1 MPGIVIFTAGRQDAY
16 EDYKR
21 SVDDGHAIEELE
33 PYLSSEDCEEL
44 RVTSEDGNAHLWGS
58 SAPDKWQNVE
68 PGDLALIYH
77 DGEFVARG
85 QVTLLRENYE
95 MAEHLWRDTVDHDRW
110 DPDNPWKYVTFLSDI
125 EEIAVDVEA
134 FNELVDYD
142 ETYRPQGFT
151 RVADHRLDQLR
162 EEYDSVETA
171 LAELTGTGEKV
182 HHVDETEVEET
193 PDLTDRLK
201 AASANGSRAE
211 EFEQLVAKA
220 FTRLGC
226 TTNWIEGGGD
236 TDVEINAP
244 RHIVVEA
251 KTRGSG
257 TLNTLEATNVDKHR
271 RQKDAE
277 HAIVVAPAFSPK
289 VIENAEA
296 NELTTL
302 AVDDLIALLDRRRR
316 YAIPP
321 EDVLELLIRPGPFQ
335 DDRLDLLDEHI
346 DERVEAGE
354 TILNV
359 IRALERAN
367 SPVDSAADLRWII
380 IGMEEPSDI
389 PDENAINGAIKLL
402 SHPSLGVIERVEG
415 GYQTVTNYENAVEL
429 LQSLDAVIQSGNEQ
443 EE

>member
-21 SVDDGHAIEELE
+21 SVDEGHAIEELK
-33 PYLSSEDCEEL
+33 PYLSPEDCEEL

-58 SAPDKWQNVE
+58 SVPDKWQNVE
-68 PGDLALIYH
+68 PGDIALIYH
-77 DGEFVARG
+77 DGEFVTRG
-85 QVTLLRENYE
+85 QVTLLLENYE
-95 MAEHLWRDTVDHDRW
+95 LAEHLWKSTVDHDRW
-110 DPDNPWKYVTFLSDI
+110 DPENPWKYLTFLSDI
-125 EEIAVDVEA
+125 EEVAVNVEA
-134 FNELVDYD
+134 FNELVGYD

-193 PDLTDRLK
+193 PDLADRLK
-201 AASANGSRAE
+201 AASTNGNRAE

-226 TTNWIEGGGD
+226 TTNWIEGGSD
-236 TDVEINAP
+236 TDVEIHAP

-257 TLNTLEATNVDKHR
+257 KLNTLEATNVDKHR

-302 AVDDLIALLDRRRR
+302 AVDDLIALL
-316 YAIPP
+316 
-321 EDVLELLIRPGPFQ
+321 
-335 DDRLDLLDEHI
+335 
-346 DERVEAGE
+346 
-354 TILNV
+354 
-359 IRALERAN
+359 
-367 SPVDSAADLRWII
+367 
-380 IGMEEPSDI
+380 
-389 PDENAINGAIKLL
+389 
-402 SHPSLGVIERVEG
+402 
-415 GYQTVTNYENAVEL
+415 
-429 LQSLDAVIQSGNEQ
+429 
-443 EE
+443 

>member
-21 SVDDGHAIEELE
+21 SVDDGHPIEELE
-33 PYLSSEDCEEL
+33 PYLSPEDCEEL

-58 SAPDKWQNVE
+58 SVPDKWQNVE
-68 PGDLALIYH
+68 PGDIALIYH

-95 MAEHLWRDTVDHDRW
+95 LAEHLWKDTVDHDRW
-110 DPDNPWKYVTFLSDI
+110 DPDNPWKYLTFLSDI
-125 EEIAVDVEA
+125 EEISVDVEA
-134 FNELVDYD
+134 FNELVGYD

-151 RVADHRLDQLR
+151 RVADHRLDQLQK
-162 EEYDSVETA
+162 EYDSVETA

-193 PDLTDRLK
+193 SDLADRLN
-201 AASANGSRAE
+201 AASTNGSRAE

-236 TDVEINAP
+236 TDVEIHAP

-302 AVDDLIALLDRRRR
+302 AVGDLIALLDRRRQ

-321 EDVLELLIRPGPFQ
+321 EEVLELLTRPGPFQ
-335 DDRLDLLDEHI
+335 DDRLDLLDERI
-346 DERVEAGE
+346 NERLKAGE

-359 IRALERAN
+359 IRALERADG
-367 SPVDSAADLRWII
+367 PVESAADLRWII
-380 IGMEEPSDI
+380 IGMEEPSDV
-389 PDENAINGAIKLL
+389 PDENALKRAIQLL
-402 SHPSLGVIERVEG
+402 SHPSLGVVERVEE

-429 LQSLDAVIQSGNEQ
+429 LQSLDAVIQSVNEQ
-443 EE
+443 ES

>member
-21 SVDDGHAIEELE
+21 SVDEGHPIEELE
-33 PYLSSEDCEEL
+33 PYLSPEDCEEL

-58 SAPDKWQNVE
+58 SVPDKWQNVG
-68 PGDLALIYH
+68 PGDIALIYH

-95 MAEHLWRDTVDHDRW
+95 LAEHLWKDTVDHDRW
-110 DPDNPWKYVTFLSDI
+110 DPDNPWKYLTFLSDI
-125 EEIAVDVEA
+125 EEISVDVEA
-134 FNELVDYD
+134 FNELVGYD

-151 RVADHRLDQLR
+151 RVADHRLDQLQK
-162 EEYDSVETA
+162 EYDSVETA

-193 PDLTDRLK
+193 PDLADRLK
-201 AASANGSRAE
+201 AASTNGSRAE

-236 TDVEINAP
+236 TDVEIHAP
-244 RHIVVEA
+244 RHIVIEA

-302 AVDDLIALLDRRRR
+302 AVDDLIALLDRRRQ

-321 EDVLELLIRPGPFQ
+321 EDVLELLTRPGPFQ
-335 DDRLDLLDEHI
+335 DDRLDLLDERI
-346 DERVEAGE
+346 NERLDAGE

-359 IRALERAN
+359 IRALERAD
-367 SPVDSAADLRWII
+367 SPVESAADLRWII
-380 IGMEEPSDI
+380 IGMEEPSDV
-389 PDENAINGAIKLL
+389 PDENAINGAIQLL
-402 SHPSLGVIERVEG
+402 SHPSLGVVERVEE

-429 LQSLDAVIQSGNEQ
+429 LQSLDAVIQSVNER